1 METRSGGDL
10 PHAFPCI
17 QQTRSTQIG
26 STGEAM
32 KTGHRKSVSDALLAA
47 ALSFATLLSGCNS
60 GKSAPTPA
68 NFTLAI
74 NNHFLDHPD
83 CLFSDTRFPFE
94 TSDPTKTKQMDS
106 LVKSLLLD
114 RTVES
119 SIHVSRYTVAPAGT
133 RYAPRFCYGH
143 RQVTS
148 IDSFTP
154 IAVSDGF
161 KETTVSYSYTMKEIP
176 VWAISHDVQAA
187 FPEMT
192 RATTGQVT
200 AKATLAQPAVGWQI
214 PD

>member
-1 METRSGGDL
+1 VKL
-10 PHAFPCI
+10 
-17 QQTRSTQIG
+17 
-26 STGEAM
+26 TGEAM
-32 KTGHRKSVSDALLAA
+32 KIVRRSPALPALAV
-47 ALSFATLLSGCNS
+47 ALVFVATLTSACNT

-83 CLFSDTRFPFE
+83 CLFSDMRFPFE
-94 TSDPTKTKQMDS
+94 TSDPAKTKQMDS
-106 LVKSLLLD
+106 LVKSLLLEKS
-114 RTVES
+114 VES

-154 IAVSDGF
+154 IAVNDGF
-161 KETTVSYSYTMKEIP
+161 KETTVTYSYTMKEVP

-187 FPEMT
+187 FPEMA

-200 AKATLAQPAVGWQI
+200 AKATLAQTPVGWQI

>member
-1 METRSGGDL
+1 
-10 PHAFPCI
+10 
-17 QQTRSTQIG
+17 
-26 STGEAM
+26 M
-32 KTGHRKSVSDALLAA
+32 KIVHRKPVASLLTATTLVFVSLA
-47 ALSFATLLSGCNS
+47 SGCNT
-60 GKSAPTPA
+60 GKSAPKPA

-94 TSDPTKTKQMDS
+94 TSDPVKTKQMDS
-106 LVKSLLLD
+106 LVKSLLLAKSF
-114 RTVES
+114 EA

-143 RQVTS
+143 REVTS

-154 IAVSDGF
+154 IAVNDGF
-161 KETTVSYSYTMKEIP
+161 KETTVTYNYTMKEVP

-187 FPEMT
+187 FPEMA

-200 AKATLAQPAVGWQI
+200 AKAILAQTPVGWQI

>member
-1 METRSGGDL
+1 
-10 PHAFPCI
+10 
-17 QQTRSTQIG
+17 
-26 STGEAM
+26 M
-32 KTGHRKSVSDALLAA
+32 KIVRRNPASPALAA
-47 ALSFATLLSGCNS
+47 TALALVTLASGCNT
-60 GKSAPTPA
+60 GKSAPTRA
-68 NFTLAI
+68 NFTQAI

-94 TSDPTKTKQMDS
+94 TSDPAKTKQMDS

-114 RTVES
+114 KSVES

-143 RQVTS
+143 REVTS

-154 IAVSDGF
+154 IAINDGF
-161 KETTVSYSYTMKEIP
+161 KETTVSYSYTMKEVP

-187 FPEMT
+187 FPEMA

-200 AKATLAQPAVGWQI
+200 AKATLAQTPVGWQI

>member
-1 METRSGGDL
+1 MK
-10 PHAFPCI
+10 I
-17 QQTRSTQIG
+17 VRSTQASPERTAATLGLTASAILL
-26 STGEAM
+26 
-32 KTGHRKSVSDALLAA
+32 LLA
-47 ALSFATLLSGCNS
+47 SVTLASGCNT

-74 NNHFLDHPD
+74 NNHFLDHAD

-94 TSDPTKTKQMDS
+94 TSDPAKTKQMDT

-114 RTVES
+114 KSVES
-119 SIHVSRYTVAPAGT
+119 SIHVSRYTVTPAGA

-143 RQVTS
+143 REVTS

-154 IAVSDGF
+154 VTISDGF
-161 KETTVSYSYTMKEIP
+161 KETTVTYSYTMKEVP

-187 FPEMT
+187 FPEMG

-200 AKATLAQPAVGWQI
+200 AKATLAQTPVGWQI